1 VESIW
6 DAGVEVVVAA
16 QGLGQGVR
24 ALFQALSFLGPELFF
39 LLLVPLVYW
48 TIDARAGMRIGLIR
62 LISTG
67 VNAFLKLAFAGPRPY
82 WYSDRV
88 LAYAAESSFGLP
100 SGHSQ
105 ISASV
110 WGMLAVTARRP
121 WFWVLTIALV
131 VLIGISRMYLGVH
144 FPSNVLAG
152 WAIGAALLF
161 GFAALAERAGACLST
176 RTLGSQVLVAF
187 TTSLVLIAPAWLV
200 VAAQGERQL
209 PEAWTQLAA
218 RGDEPLNP
226 WSLDTAASTAGT
238 WFGFVAGLALLSRQ
252 GIFNARG
259 SLGRRAARFA
269 LGIVVLLL
277 IWFALGQLFPRQD
290 DLVSYS
296 LRYIRYALIGG
307 WVALGAPLAF
317 RRIGL

>member
-1 VESIW
+1 MESIW
-6 DAGVEVVVAA
+6 NAGVEVVVAA

-24 ALFQALSFLGPELFF
+24 ALFQALSFLGSELFF

-48 TIDARAGMRIGLIR
+48 TIDARAGMRIGLIL

-67 VNAFLKLAFAGPRPY
+67 VNTLLKLAFAGPRPY

-110 WGMLAVTARRP
+110 WGMLAVTARRW
-121 WFWVLTIALV
+121 WFWVFAIALV
-131 VLIGISRMYLGVH
+131 VLIGISRIYLGVH
-144 FPSNVLAG
+144 FPSDVLAG
-152 WAIGAALLF
+152 WAIGAALLVCF
-161 GFAALAERAGACLST
+161 VALAERAGAWLS
-176 RTLGSQVLVAF
+176 RRALGSQVLVAF
-187 TTSLVLIAPAWLV
+187 VTSLLLIAPAWLV
-200 VAAQGERQL
+200 VAAQGERRL

-252 GIFNARG
+252 GIFDVRG

-269 LGIVVLLL
+269 LGAVVLLL

-290 DLVSYS
+290 DLVSYG

>member
-1 VESIW
+1 MESIW
-6 DAGVEVVVAA
+6 DIGIEVVVAL
-16 QGLGQGVR
+16 QGLGQGVQTP
-24 ALFQALSFLGPELFF
+24 FQAISFLGSELFF

-48 TIDARAGMRIGLIR
+48 AIDARAGMRLGLIL

-67 VNAFLKLAFAGPRPY
+67 VNAFLKLMFAGPRSY

-88 LAYAAESSFGLP
+88 SAYAAESSFGLP

-110 WGMLAVTARRP
+110 WGMLAIAARRS
-121 WFWVLTIALV
+121 WFWPFAIGLV
-131 VLIGISRMYLGVH
+131 ILIGVSRMYLGVH
-144 FPSNVLAG
+144 FPSDVLAG
-152 WAIGAALLF
+152 WAIGAARLF
-161 GFAALAERAGACLST
+161 GFVVLAERAGAWLS
-176 RTLGSQVLVAF
+176 RRALGSQVLVAF
-187 TTSLVLIAPAWLV
+187 VTSLLLIAPAWLV
-200 VAAQGERQL
+200 VAAQGERRL

-218 RGDEPLNP
+218 RGDDPPNP

-238 WFGFVAGLALLSRQ
+238 WLGFVTGLALLSRQ
-252 GIFNARG
+252 GGFDARG
-259 SLGRRAARFA
+259 ALGRRAARFA
-269 LGIVVLLL
+269 LGAVVLLL

-290 DLVSYS
+290 DLVSYG

>member
-24 ALFQALSFLGPELFF
+24 ALFQALSFLGSELFF

-48 TIDARAGMRIGLIR
+48 TIDARAGMRIGLIL

-110 WGMLAVTARRP
+110 WGMLAVTARRW
-121 WFWVLTIALV
+121 WFWVFAIALV

-144 FPSNVLAG
+144 FPSDVLAG

-161 GFAALAERAGACLST
+161 GFVALAERAGAWLST

-187 TTSLVLIAPAWLV
+187 TTSLVLIAPAWLF

>member
-1 VESIW
+1 MESIW
-6 DAGVEVVVAA
+6 NAGVEVVVGA

-24 ALFQALSFLGPELFF
+24 ALFQALSFLGSELLF

-48 TIDARAGMRIGLIR
+48 TIDARAGMRIGLIL

-67 VNAFLKLAFAGPRPY
+67 VNTLLKLVFADPRPY

-110 WGMLAVTARRP
+110 WGMLAFTARRW
-121 WFWVLTIALV
+121 WFWVFAIALV
-131 VLIGISRMYLGVH
+131 VLIGISRIYLGVH
-144 FPSNVLAG
+144 FPSDVLAG
-152 WAIGAALLF
+152 WAIGAALLVCF
-161 GFAALAERAGACLST
+161 VALAERAGAWLS
-176 RTLGSQVLVAF
+176 RRALGSQVLVAF
-187 TTSLVLIAPAWLV
+187 VTSLLLIAPAWLV
-200 VAAQGERQL
+200 VAAQGERRL

-238 WFGFVAGLALLSRQ
+238 WFGFVAGLALLARQ
-252 GIFNARG
+252 GTFDVRG

-269 LGIVVLLL
+269 LGTVVLLL

-290 DLVSYS
+290 DLVSYG

-307 WVALGAPLAF
+307 WVALGAPLAL